1 MIWRCHNIP
10 CFHFC
15 FLFRNN
21 GIREEL
27 YQNDFCC
34 CYERLLLLLWWN
46 LFRKCYSASTWS
58 QLCSKTPWQWHMKDT
73 LQLKILPTWVD
84 LGVEPASRHLT
95 YCSKLFFLSNKPSFC
110 YSNNFCRNLFTFLCL
125 KVAPPLPPPLI
136 NFSNVFQPGHS
147 YSNLSPPL
155 IFHKALVLVSGENYW
170 C

>member
-125 KVAPPLPPPLI
+125 KVAPPPPPSA
-136 NFSNVFQPGHS
+136 N
-147 YSNLSPPL
+147 
-155 IFHKALVLVSGENYW
+155 
-170 C
+170 